1 MNHPGRSL
9 YLAFALLL
17 MPIYLT
23 WAASISNSITCKSP
37 RFYPPR
43 TDQDPLLRFKRADLE
58 TGEPFVV
65 RSIYFV
71 PSDRS
76 ERLEFP
82 ARMDSI
88 IKEVQAFYADQ
99 MEGSG
104 NGRKTFVFETDAAG
118 QAIVHRV
125 RGQFPDSHYLGNRTF
140 AHVEAEV
147 GDQFSLRDNIYLIA
161 VDVSDGKIDEVA
173 GIGQARGPNG
183 GVAMVPASDLGFHF
197 RVVTHELGHAFGLS
211 HDFNDDAYIMSY
223 GTEEPAFLSAGSV
236 EYLAVNRFFNP
247 GRIFRSDEKPAIRT
261 VSSLEYPSRA
271 SSIRLLFE
279 LTDDVGLHQA
289 LLLETRDP
297 PIREVVEAYT
307 SLNGLASTTIEFSYS
322 ELSEADAHRL
332 AIKVIDVDGNTILQY
347 FSIYASDRVGQTWQ
361 VAQSNGEVFTSI
373 SVAVAHALPRD
384 KIEITDSAIY
394 DETIWIDR
402 VDQISLGSS
411 PGVNPTIGEILI
423 HGAKG
428 LLLEGLSIVSVSI
441 HDGAEVTL
449 RNNTIAG
456 NDRDGLYVEGS
467 TAEIAQNIIERNGR
481 HGIVAQAG
489 SHLTLRSN
497 AVTGNQSW
505 GIIAQAGS
513 DLSLTDNIVTGN
525 HDGLYIEASTAEITQ
540 NIIEESGRLGMYLKD
555 ANIRA
560 EKNTFRN
567 NSEEGII
574 AESGSDLTLV
584 DNTVT
589 GNHTWGIIV
598 QAGSDLTLT
607 DNIVT
612 GNHDGLYIE
621 ESSAEMTQN
630 SIEENGRLGMYLSGA
645 NIRAEKN
652 TICNNSNEGILAQSG
667 SDLTLTGNTITDNGD
682 GITISKSQGVISD
695 NTISDNRDTG
705 MAVLSSSPKI
715 TNNTISGNDV
725 GIHAGSAANPV
736 IHENNIQGNTS
747 YGIYNGDTSVVIN
760 GENNWWGHE
769 SGPWDN
775 SNDTNIGGL
784 YNPEGQGDKISD
796 AVDYEPWKNTPA
808 RTISEVKEEEDR
820 TLPRAFLLAQNY
832 PNPFNLE
839 TIIPYHLPEA
849 SHVKL
854 IIWNALGH
862 PVSILVNTQQD
873 AGRYSV
879 RWDGRNGSGQAVPSG
894 VYLLQLQTDKGW
906 KQTRKMI
913 VLR

>member
-513 DLSLTDNIVTGN
+513 DL
-525 HDGLYIEASTAEITQ
+525 
-540 NIIEESGRLGMYLKD
+540 
-555 ANIRA
+555 
-560 EKNTFRN
+560 
-567 NSEEGII
+567 
-574 AESGSDLTLV
+574 
-584 DNTVT
+584 
-589 GNHTWGIIV
+589 
-598 QAGSDLTLT
+598 TLT